1 MKKSFIF
8 GMAFVVFASLF
19 TSVQSAKSA
28 EQIKLLTPTDTLSYS
43 LGMQFGNDLKNNNV
57 KIDTKVFA
65 QALSDVLNGVV
76 PLLTEDD
83 VKNAITNLNNQLRE
97 KEMER
102 QKQLADMNTKASKE
116 FLEKNAKE
124 AGVMQ
129 TASGLQYKINVP
141 GTGIQPTEKDTV
153 EVHYTG
159 KLIDG
164 TVFDS
169 SVERGQT
176 VSFPLGNVIK
186 GWTEGL
192 QLMKEG
198 AKYTFYIPSELGYG
212 ERGAGG
218 VIGPNQA
225 LIFDVELIKV
235 KKAK

>member
-19 TSVQSAKSA
+19 TSMQTAKSA
-28 EQIKLLTPTDTLSYS
+28 EPIKLLTSADTLSYS

-57 KIDTKVFA
+57 QIDTKVFA
-65 QALSDVLNGVV
+65 QALNDVLNGVV

-83 VKNAITNLNNQLRE
+83 VKNAITNLNNQLRD

-102 QKQLADMNTKASKE
+102 QKQLAELNIKASKE

-124 AGVMQ
+124 PGVMQ
-129 TASGLQYKINVP
+129 TASGLQYKINVA
-141 GTGIQPTEKDTV
+141 GTGIQPTDKDTV

-198 AKYTFYIPSELGYG
+198 GKYTFYIPSELGYG
-212 ERGAGG
+212 DRGAGG

>member
-1 MKKSFIF
+1 
-8 GMAFVVFASLF
+8 MAFVVFASLF

-28 EQIKLLTPTDTLSYS
+28 GPIKLLTPTDTLSYS

-83 VKNAITNLNNQLRE
+83 VKNAITNLNNQLKD

-102 QKQLADMNTKASKE
+102 QKQLADMNTEASKE

-129 TASGLQYKINVP
+129 TATGLQYKINVA
-141 GTGIQPTEKDTV
+141 GTGVQPTAKDTV

-212 ERGAGG
+212 DKGAGG

-235 KKAK
+235 IKAK